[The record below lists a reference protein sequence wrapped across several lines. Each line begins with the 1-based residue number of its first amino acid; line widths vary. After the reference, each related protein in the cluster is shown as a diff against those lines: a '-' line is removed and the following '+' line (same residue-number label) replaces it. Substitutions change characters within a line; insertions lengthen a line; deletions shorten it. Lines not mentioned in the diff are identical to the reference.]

1 MKIIIIGGSETSI
14 RLAKLLSDIEE
25 ITIIEKDEEKA
36 KELSNTTEALIIHGD
51 GTDISVLQD
60 AEIEKA
66 DVILPLTGDDKTNLM
81 ISVIAKSEGAK
92 KIIPTVNRPDNEDL
106 FPKIG
111 IDTYISVVGAK
122 VSSIKQ
128 SLYVYGNTRVIGQIE
143 QGEVQI
149 IEVPITKESHLNG
162 KQPDLKK
169 EVVYGVYREGHF
181 ISGKDKE
188 PLQEGDIFLLFVK
201 TKDIQS
207 IIKQIN
213 ES

>member
-1 MKIIIIGGSETSI
+1 MNLIIIGGSETSI
-14 RLAKLLSDIEE
+14 RLANLLADIEK
-25 ITIIEKDEEKA
+25 ITIIEKDEQKA
-36 KELSNTTEALIIHGD
+36 KEISNNVEAMVIHGD
-51 GTDISVLQD
+51 GTEISVLRD
-60 AEIEKA
+60 AGIEKA

-92 KIIPTVNRPDNEDL
+92 KIIPTVNRPGNEDL

-111 IDTYISVVGAK
+111 IDTYISVVGAI

-128 SLYVYGNTRVIGQIE
+128 SLYVHGNTRVVGQIE

-149 IEVPITKESHLNG
+149 IEVPITKESTLKG
-162 KQPDLKK
+162 KEPSLKK
-169 EVVYGVYREGHF
+169 GVVYGIYRNGRF
-181 ISGKDKE
+181 ISEKNKE
-188 PLQEGDIFLLFVK
+188 KLQDGDILMFFVK

-207 IIKQIN
+207 VIKQIN